1 MELQLWTS
9 PLKYYTKDREQGNLA
24 MHRNPDEI
32 EQTDEHVFAFEV
44 SDEALEAS
52 GGGALQIIFSL
63 SQPNLLS
70 CAVTCCGFGT

>member
-1 MELQLWTS
+1 
-9 PLKYYTKDREQGNLA
+9 
-24 MHRNPDEI
+24 MHHNPDEI

-52 GGGALQIIFSL
+52 GGGALQILFSL